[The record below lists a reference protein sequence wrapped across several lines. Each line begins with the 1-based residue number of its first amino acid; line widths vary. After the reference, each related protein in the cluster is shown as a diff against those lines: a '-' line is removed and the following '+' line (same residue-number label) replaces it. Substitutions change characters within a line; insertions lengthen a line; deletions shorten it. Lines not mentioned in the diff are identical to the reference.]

1 MRQTFFLALSSSSL
15 GIKFHLAHQ
24 GTGQWPLFS
33 GSGNSPKV
41 MVTAHCRLHPPL
53 GHWALG
59 GECVQAGGQ
68 VLTSKHAC
76 VGLWPDPLSHAS
88 PTPWGPRVC
97 GVPGPVADF
106 SFVPVLTLHQSPA
119 PGLLEPD
126 FLSFLTCRTR
136 VFVAFMDFVPKEAD
150 WGTVMQLSVRD
161 GRRLFCSPCVP

>member
-1 MRQTFFLALSSSSL
+1 
-15 GIKFHLAHQ
+15 
-24 GTGQWPLFS
+24 
-33 GSGNSPKV
+33 

-68 VLTSKHAC
+68 VLTSELAC

-88 PTPWGPRVC
+88 PTPWGPHVC
-97 GVPGPVADF
+97 GVPGSVADF
-106 SFVPVLTLHQSPA
+106 SFVPVLTLRQSPA

-150 WGTVMQLSVRD
+150 WGTVVQPL
-161 GRRLFCSPCVP
+161 RLGLVPGGAGSSSQNPAPDCLLLLRTG